1 MIWPVPGSAP
11 GAPQPAPYREDPVL
25 SSPPRVERRSRW
37 PKLAV
42 VLLIVVVV
50 LVALDRIALIVAERA
65 GGRTVQASQNLDRT
79 PSVSVAG
86 FPFLTQLATGHFGKV
101 TMSASDLTVGQNGR
115 TVRLAKVGVELHGVK
130 VARDLSSVRA
140 DSATATGLISYPD
153 LSATLGVPLTYGGPS
168 PDGIGRTTARRS
180 VDVGGQQV
188 SGTATAEVAIEN
200 GALRFVS
207 PHIAVDGAGGVD
219 VPQPVVDA
227 LSTVYGAPIAL
238 TRLPFG
244 LVVHSV
250 TARPDGVRITLTG
263 RDLAFQK
270 S

>member
-1 MIWPVPGSAP
+1 VP
-11 GAPQPAPYREDPVL
+11 
-25 SSPPRVERRSRW
+25 SSPPRAGRRFRV
-37 PKLAV
+37 PRLLV
-42 VLLIVVVV
+42 VLVVVVVV
-50 LVALDRIALIVAERA
+50 LVAIDRIALVVAERA
-65 GGRTVQASQNLDRT
+65 GAHTVQASQDLDRT

-115 TVRLAKVGVELHGVK
+115 TVRLAKVGVDLHGVK
-130 VARDLSSVRA
+130 VARDLSSVGA

-168 PDGIGRTTARRS
+168 PDGVGRTTARRS
-180 VDVGGQQV
+180 VTVAGQQV
-188 SGTATAEVAIEN
+188 SGSATAEVVIEN

-207 PHIAVDGAGGVD
+207 PHIAVDGAAGAD
-219 VPQPVVDA
+219 VPQPVVDS

-263 RDLAFQK
+263 RDLSFRR